1 MDHFVFRGLRK
12 DGFRRSGG
20 CRRSRRGCGRY
31 GPDRRFVLFIRRRFR
46 NHRRR
51 NRCLCRFG
59 CRLLRGRRRGFG
71 GGLLRRN
78 SRGLRGGL
86 LRRNSRGLR
95 GGLLRRN
102 NRGLRGRL
110 LRRNNR
116 GLRGRLLRRNNR
128 GLRGGLLRR
137 NNRGLRGGLLRLFL
151 CIAAKLALPVYK
163 FSKMINRFA
172 KACVPAVRADRWI
185 VAVCIMF
192 ERVSNWSTII
202 AQIPVFL
209 IIVLPIGV
217 IMG

>member
-59 CRLLRGRRRGFG
+59 CRLLRGRRRG
-71 GGLLRRN
+71 
-78 SRGLRGGL
+78 
-86 LRRNSRGLR
+86 LR

-116 GLRGRLLRRNNR
+116 GLRGGLLRRNSRGLRGGLLRRNSR

-163 FSKMINRFA
+163 FSKMINRFN

>member
-86 LRRNSRGLR
+86 LRRN
-95 GGLLRRN
+95 

-116 GLRGRLLRRNNR
+116 GLRGR
-128 GLRGGLLRR
+128 
-137 NNRGLRGGLLRLFL
+137 LLRLFL

-163 FSKMINRFA
+163 FSKMINRFN

>member
-59 CRLLRGRRRGFG
+59 CRLLRGRRRG
-71 GGLLRRN
+71 
-78 SRGLRGGL
+78 
-86 LRRNSRGLR
+86 LR

-102 NRGLRGRL
+102 NRGLRGR
-110 LRRNNR
+110 
-116 GLRGRLLRRNNR
+116 
-128 GLRGGLLRR
+128 LLRR

-163 FSKMINRFA
+163 FSKMINRFN

>member
-86 LRRNSRGLR
+86 LRRN
-95 GGLLRRN
+95 
-102 NRGLRGRL
+102 NRGLRGR
-110 LRRNNR
+110 
-116 GLRGRLLRRNNR
+116 
-128 GLRGGLLRR
+128 
-137 NNRGLRGGLLRLFL
+137 LLRLFL

-163 FSKMINRFA
+163 FSKMINRFN